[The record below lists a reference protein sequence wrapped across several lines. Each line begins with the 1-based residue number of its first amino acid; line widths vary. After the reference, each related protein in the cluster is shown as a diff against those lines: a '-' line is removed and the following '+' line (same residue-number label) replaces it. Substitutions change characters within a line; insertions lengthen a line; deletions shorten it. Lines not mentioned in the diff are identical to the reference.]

1 MTYNG
6 YTATIRFDPDA
17 EVLHGEV
24 VGLRDVITFQ
34 ATCVEDLENEFRASV
49 DDYLAWCEQLGQKPE
64 RAYSGRLLVRMA
76 PDLHRDLA
84 SAAQSTGTSINAL
97 VVTAIE
103 EKIERD
109 RPRPDENRRPDDEGG
124 IAEASRPATL
134 GTSWGTRPTGEVQRV
149 GRSSPSRL
157 R

>member
-1 MTYNG
+1 MTVEG
-6 YTATIRFDPDA
+6 DAATVRFDPDA

-34 ATCVEDLENEFRASV
+34 ATCVEDLEKEFRASI
-49 DDYLAWCEQLGQKPE
+49 DDYLAWCEELGQKPE
-64 RAYSGRLLVRMA
+64 RTYSGRLLVRMA

-84 SAAQSTGTSINAL
+84 SAAQRTGKSINAL

-109 RPRPDENRRPDDEGG
+109 
-124 IAEASRPATL
+124 PATPRRE
-134 GTSWGTRPTGEVQRV
+134 SAAR
-149 GRSSPSRL
+149 
-157 R
+157 